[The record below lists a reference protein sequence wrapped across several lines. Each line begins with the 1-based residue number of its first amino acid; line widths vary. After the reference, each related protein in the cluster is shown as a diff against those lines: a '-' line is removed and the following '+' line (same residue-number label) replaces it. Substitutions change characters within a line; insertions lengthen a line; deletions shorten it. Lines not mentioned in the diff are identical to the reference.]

1 MKRTNST
8 FRTAAKAM
16 FIASLGLATTSAW
29 ADLNFDAAVSTVV
42 GSQPSG
48 VAAGDFDGDG
58 DIDLAATV
66 DNPDRVALLANDGAG
81 TYTLVG
87 SVLLPNSSSPGKIVA
102 GDFDGNGTTDLA
114 VALQD
119 NGGVIVLSNG
129 GAMNFTAVGT
139 FATGD
144 EPRGLSVGDID
155 GDGDL
160 DLAVANRNGNSAS
173 ILTNNGAGSFSVQ
186 TVAAGEDP
194 RDTAFGDFDGD
205 GDMDLAVSSH
215 DTRQIL
221 LFTNTGGVFA
231 AGQALSTGA
240 LLRPDGVTAADLDGN
255 GTIDIASGT
264 GDPERA
270 SVWLNN
276 GGGAFSA
283 RVDYATGG
291 ANTSEII
298 AADLDCDGFPE
309 LVTVNSDSNNL
320 SVLPNLGNGTFGGAM
335 LLATGT
341 DPQDVIAADID
352 GDGDSDLI
360 TVNKFSND
368 ASIFVNQSCQP
379 GGGPAVLTDA
389 NVFFGFL
396 LSGGVNELQTS
407 DNAYLRTRSNF
418 GFSLIE
424 PNLMELHIGF
434 TTDQLDA
441 TTLDFSSE
449 ERINNPNGVA
459 KIRFRN
465 WSTNAFEQVGT
476 YPISNNEAV
485 STLPGIPA
493 TNRVRADGR
502 IEVSMKHVVNAV
514 FSALGFDSSIDHIE
528 VITN

>member
-8 FRTAAKAM
+8 IRTAATAM
-16 FIASLGLATTSAW
+16 FITTLGLASASAW

-58 DIDLAATV
+58 DLDLAATV
-66 DNPDRVALLANDGAG
+66 DNPDRVVLLANDGAG
-81 TYTLVG
+81 NYTLAG
-87 SVLLPNSSSPGKIVA
+87 SVLLPNSSSPGKLVA

-114 VALQD
+114 VALKD
-119 NGGVIVLSNG
+119 NAAIIILSNG
-129 GAMNFTAVGT
+129 GAMNFTATGT
-139 FATGD
+139 FGVGD
-144 EPRGLSVGDID
+144 EPRGLAIGDID

-160 DLAVANRNGNSAS
+160 DLAVANRDGNSAS
-173 ILTNNGAGSFSVQ
+173 VLTNSGGSFTVQ
-186 TVAAGEDP
+186 TFAAGQDP
-194 RDTAFGDFDGD
+194 RDVAFGDFDGD

-215 DTRQIL
+215 DTRQII
-221 LFTNTGGVFA
+221 LFTNTGGAFA
-231 AGQALSTGA
+231 QGQSLSTGA
-240 LLRPDGVTAADLDGN
+240 LLRPEGVTAADLDGN
-255 GTIDIASGT
+255 GTMDIASGT

-283 RVDYATGG
+283 RVDYPTSG

-298 AADLDCDGFPE
+298 AADLDCDGFAE
-309 LVTVNSDSNNL
+309 LVTVNADSNTL
-320 SVLPNLGNGTFGGAM
+320 SVLPNLGNGTFGAAM
-335 LLATGT
+335 LLGTGT

-360 TVNKFSND
+360 TVNQLTND
-368 ASIFVNQSCQP
+368 ASIIVNQSCQP

-396 LSGGVNELQTS
+396 LGGGVNELQTS
-407 DNAYLRTRSNF
+407 DDAYLRTRSNF

-465 WSTNAFEQVGT
+465 WSTNGFEQVGT
-476 YPISNNEAV
+476 YPVSNTETV

-493 TNRVRADGR
+493 INRVRADGR